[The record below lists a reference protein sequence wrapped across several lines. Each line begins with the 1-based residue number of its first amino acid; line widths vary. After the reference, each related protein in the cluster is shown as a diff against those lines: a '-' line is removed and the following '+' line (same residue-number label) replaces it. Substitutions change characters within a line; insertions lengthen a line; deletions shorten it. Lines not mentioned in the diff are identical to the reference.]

1 MHCVFVCT
9 PLAQVLVID
18 NLSEVLR
25 LHIGNIVVTLNS
37 IVGREST
44 IAASV
49 EYIQVRWSE

>member
-1 MHCVFVCT
+1 MCT